1 MRNLNLRQY
10 IKNNLKQEIY
20 RNLQKRQQNKINNEL
35 NELKFDELAKIYIYI
50 YINQDDLVKIKQYNA
65 LNLNILQKIAHQRNK
80 NTTGLKKKNLI
91 YTLIRSE
98 KSHKKDNYI
107 KYLNKNTDNEI
118 HNEINK
124 LRLQLLN
131 ISPYLKKE
139 YLNQIRKRLYDIEKK
154 TSKNRAE
161 KKNYVKNYQKDQLIL
176 NIKDNIYQLIIE
188 IITIHIYKILSICLI
203 V

>member
-1 MRNLNLRQY
+1 M
-10 IKNNLKQEIY
+10 
-20 RNLQKRQQNKINNEL
+20 
-35 NELKFDELAKIYIYI
+35 
-50 YINQDDLVKIKQYNA
+50 
-65 LNLNILQKIAHQRNK
+65 
-80 NTTGLKKKNLI
+80 
-91 YTLIRSE
+91 
-98 KSHKKDNYI
+98 
-107 KYLNKNTDNEI
+107 
-118 HNEINK
+118 
-124 LRLQLLN
+124 QLLN

>member
-1 MRNLNLRQY
+1 M
-10 IKNNLKQEIY
+10 
-20 RNLQKRQQNKINNEL
+20 
-35 NELKFDELAKIYIYI
+35 
-50 YINQDDLVKIKQYNA
+50 
-65 LNLNILQKIAHQRNK
+65 
-80 NTTGLKKKNLI
+80 
-91 YTLIRSE
+91 
-98 KSHKKDNYI
+98 
-107 KYLNKNTDNEI
+107 
-118 HNEINK
+118 
-124 LRLQLLN
+124 QLLN

-161 KKNYVKNYQKDQLIL
+161 KKNYAKNYQKDQLIL

>member
-1 MRNLNLRQY
+1 MNQQKKK
-10 IKNNLKQEIY
+10 KN
-20 RNLQKRQQNKINNEL
+20 
-35 NELKFDELAKIYIYI
+35 
-50 YINQDDLVKIKQYNA
+50 INQDDLVKIKQYNA

-107 KYLNKNTDNEI
+107 KYLNKNTNNEI

-203 V
+203 VQMIIINQYQHKKFLIIIIKDIILEVIKQDKFRYLFR